1 MRIRDRV
8 DLAALAAAGQASL
21 HPQAPRISVGMAT
34 CGLATGAGEVFAV
47 LRAEAAARHLDIE
60 LVATGCIGYCQQ
72 EPLVDVQ
79 LPQGGRAL
87 YARVTPERGR
97 KMVVALAE
105 GVLPSEGALAVMPD
119 GAVAALPGVPAL
131 DALPFYARQH
141 KIILRNCGLIDP
153 ARIEEYAARGG
164 YEALAHA
171 LSDLAPQAV
180 IDEIIRAGLRGRG
193 GGGFPTGRKWQ
204 ICRDAPGAPKYVIC
218 NGDEGD
224 PGAYMDRTVLESD
237 PHSVI
242 EGMIIAGYATGAREG
257 YLYIRDEYPLAVARA
272 SHAVAEAEQAG
283 LLGLDILGSGFDFT
297 LQVVRGAGAF
307 VCGEET
313 ALIASIEGGLGE
325 PHPKP
330 PYPATHGLWGCPTII
345 NNVKTWSSVS
355 AIVTHG
361 ADWYR
366 STGVENNT
374 GTVVFSLVGKVANTG
389 LVEVPLGLTLSEMI
403 EGIGGGGLDGKTVKA
418 VQTGGPSGGCLPASL
433 FHLPITYEALSAAGS
448 IMGSGG
454 MVVMD
459 EDTCMVDV
467 ARYFLNFTMAES
479 CGKCTPCREGTRFM
493 HTLLTRIIEG
503 RGTPDDLVLLEE
515 VARWVK
521 ATALCGLGQTAP
533 NPVLSTLRYFR
544 DEYEAHVTGKRCPAG
559 VCRNLIRLV
568 ILPELCN
575 GCGACQRECPAGA
588 ISGEP
593 KQLHVIDPAVCTR
606 CRLCYDVCP
615 THAVAIRAPELSEAG
630 AGVVR

>member
-1 MRIRDRV
+1 MRIRDRS
-8 DLAALAAAGQASL
+8 DLAALADAGQLAL
-21 HPQAPRISVGMAT
+21 HPPRPRVSVGMAT
-34 CGLATGAGEVFAV
+34 CGRATGASGVYDA
-47 LRAEAAARHLDIE
+47 LAEEAQARGLDLALI
-60 LVATGCIGYCQQ
+60 ATGCIGYCQE

-79 LPQGGRAL
+79 LPGA
-87 YARVTPERGR
+87 ARVLYRRMTPERGR
-97 KMVVALAE
+97 QLVASLDN
-105 GVLPSEGALAVMPD
+105 GTLPAEGALAV
-119 GAVAALPGVPAL
+119 LPNGEDVSPAPSLAPRL
-131 DALPFYARQH
+131 DELPFYARQH

-153 ARIEEYAARGG
+153 TRIEEYAARGG
-164 YEALAHA
+164 YQALAHA
-171 LSDLAPQAV
+171 LLDLAPQAV
-180 IDEIIRAGLRGRG
+180 IDEINRAGLRGRG

-204 ICRDAPGAPKYVIC
+204 ICHDAPGNPKYVIC

-242 EGMIIAGYATGAREG
+242 EGMIIGGYAIGAREG
-257 YLYIRDEYPLAVARA
+257 YLYVRDEYPLAVARVNQ
-272 SHAVAEAEQAG
+272 AVVQAESIG
-283 LLGLDILGSGFDFT
+283 LLGEDILGSGYSFT
-297 LQVVRGAGAF
+297 LRVVRGAGAF

-325 PHPKP
+325 PRPKP
-330 PYPATHGLWGCPTII
+330 PYPAVHGLWGQPTII

-355 AIVTHG
+355 AILARG
-361 ADWYR
+361 AEWYR
-366 STGVENNT
+366 GIGVEGNA
-374 GTVVFSLVGKVANTG
+374 GTVVFSLVGKIANTG
-389 LVEVPLGLTLSEMI
+389 LVEVPLGLTLAEMI
-403 EGIGGGGLDGKTVKA
+403 EGIGGGGLDGKPVKA
-418 VQTGGPSGGCLPASL
+418 VQTGGPSGGCLPARL
-433 FHLPITYEALSAAGS
+433 FHLPITYEALSEAGS

-503 RGTPDDLVLLEE
+503 QGTMDDLALLEE

-544 DEYEAHVTGKRCPAG
+544 DEYETHVNDKRCPAG
-559 VCRNLIRLV
+559 VCRNLIRLE

-575 GCGACQRECPAGA
+575 GCDACRRECPAGA

-615 THAVAIRAPELSEAG
+615 THAVVI
-630 AGVVR
+630 VR